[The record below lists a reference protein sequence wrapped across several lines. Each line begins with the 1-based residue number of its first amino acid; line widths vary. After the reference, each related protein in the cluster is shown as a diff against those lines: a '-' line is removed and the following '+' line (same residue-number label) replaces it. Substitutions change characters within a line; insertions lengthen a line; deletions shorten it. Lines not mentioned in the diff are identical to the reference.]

1 MVTFPT
7 ATHTLP
13 TAIPSH
19 SVDIVQNQINETT
32 MKTTKIFMMI
42 ALALMTTACNKDDFE
57 FEEKSANGEITITAT
72 ISADNGPATRA
83 LSIDGDNIASTW
95 AATDEFAILF
105 NDGTNNVNRT
115 ATVSSIGASS
125 VTITFTVPSA
135 LADDTPCTIVYPAS
149 AANTANTGADV
160 ATALATQDGTIG
172 NCPEVRIGTAT
183 IDKDNHKLTEV
194 TKLAAQ
200 NAIFKFTLGS
210 AIDDTHPLIIKD
222 GSNNTIITVTPTT
235 SLTEAY
241 VAMPAGAST
250 TYKFQANTADNK
262 IAKSGAA
269 TIVAGKYYQTNLA
282 ASYPKALD
290 NVTADDLGSVITSDG
305 SICLNAAGATAAG
318 KTIVAMIA
326 YVYLGD
332 DSKWHGLAI
341 ELNCNKDYT
350 TDLNYDAALAYARKR
365 GDVYGLGTWQLP
377 SNVDW
382 QNMFLGCRVEGDA
395 TSALGPNPAD
405 DALMGPING
414 FVEKMTATGSTSWYS
429 GWDGYWSY
437 PSAYAWEL
445 RHESDGYYACFYKS
459 DSPGY
464 GGPAVLA
471 CLPF

>member
-1 MVTFPT
+1 
-7 ATHTLP
+7 
-13 TAIPSH
+13 
-19 SVDIVQNQINETT
+19 

-172 NCPEVRIGTAT
+172 NCPEVRVGTAT
-183 IDKDNHKLTEV
+183 IDKENHSLTSV

-222 GSNNTIITVTPTT
+222 GSDNTIITVTPTA

-241 VAMPAGAST
+241 VAMPAAASA

-262 IAKSGAA
+262 IAKSGTA
-269 TIVAGKYYQTNLA
+269 TIVAGKYYQTPLA
-282 ASYPKALD
+282 ASYPKFLD

-305 SICLNAAGATAAG
+305 YICLNAAGATAAG

-326 YVYLGD
+326 YVYLD
-332 DSKWHGLAI
+332 NTLNWHGLAVQLNGTIPPYRSWNNAKSYAEGLSWVAGRKWSLASNDDWLNMFIACRIDGDVSSKPSSWDPVEGTDILRI
-341 ELNCNKDYT
+341 EGFKEKIKATGIAWRSNGEDIGCWSSTDAGAGRNNAWSVVIDLDYSP
-350 TDLNYDAALAYARKR
+350 AYAYFV
-365 GDVYGLGTWQLP
+365 GD
-377 SNVDW
+377 S
-382 QNMFLGCRVEGDA
+382 
-395 TSALGPNPAD
+395 
-405 DALMGPING
+405 
-414 FVEKMTATGSTSWYS
+414 K
-429 GWDGYWSY
+429 
-437 PSAYAWEL
+437 AYEEPV
-445 RHESDGYYACFYKS
+445 R
-459 DSPGY
+459 
-464 GGPAVLA
+464 A

>member
-1 MVTFPT
+1 
-7 ATHTLP
+7 
-13 TAIPSH
+13 
-19 SVDIVQNQINETT
+19 

-83 LSIDGDNIASTW
+83 LSIDGSNIASTW
-95 AATDEFAILF
+95 AKTDEFAILF

-149 AANTANTGADV
+149 AANAANTGADV

-172 NCPEVRIGTAT
+172 NCPEVRVGTAT
-183 IDKDNHKLTEV
+183 IDKENHSLTSV
-194 TKLAAQ
+194 TKLAAL

-222 GSNNTIITVTPTT
+222 GSDNTIITVTPTT

-262 IAKSGAA
+262 IAKSGTA
-269 TIVAGKYYQTNLA
+269 TIVAGKYYQTPLA

-290 NVTADDLGSVITSDG
+290 NVTADDLGSVVTSDG
-305 SICLNAAGATAAG
+305 YICLNAAGATAAG
-318 KTIVAMIA
+318 KTAVAMIA
-326 YVYLGD
+326 YFSSSDY
-332 DSKWHGLAI
+332 KHGLAI
-341 ELNCNKDYT
+341 ELKCDFLYT
-350 TDLNYDAALAYARKR
+350 TDLSYEDAKSYAANRSS
-365 GDVYGLGTWQLP
+365 VYGISPWHMP
-377 SNVDW
+377 SKNEW
-382 QNMFLGCRVEGDA
+382 QNMFLACRKEGDA
-395 TSALGPNPAD
+395 NSASDVMNP
-405 DALMGPING
+405 IEG
-414 FVEKMTATGSTSWYS
+414 FVEKMTATGISWYS
-429 GWDGYWSY
+429 SYDVTYWS
-437 PSAYAWEL
+437 STNAWCVSIETDNCA
-445 RHESDGYYACFYKS
+445 HFDVAESLE
-459 DSPGY
+459 Y
-464 GGPAVLA
+464 GGSAVRA
-471 CLPF
+471 CLAF

>member
-1 MVTFPT
+1 
-7 ATHTLP
+7 
-13 TAIPSH
+13 
-19 SVDIVQNQINETT
+19 

-183 IDKDNHKLTEV
+183 IDKDNHKLTDV
-194 TKLAAQ
+194 TKLVAQ

-210 AIDDTHPLIIKD
+210 AIDDTHPLYIKD
-222 GSNNTIITVTPTT
+222 GSDNTIITVTPTAST
-235 SLTEAY
+235 TEAY

-269 TIVAGKYYQTNLA
+269 TIVAGKYYQTPLA
-282 ASYPKALD
+282 ANYPKALAD
-290 NVTADDLGSVITSDG
+290 VTADDLGSVITSDG
-305 SICLNAAGATAAG
+305 YICLNAAGASAVG
-318 KTIVAMIA
+318 KTAVAMIA
-326 YVYLGD
+326 YFNNGSNY
-332 DSKWHGLAI
+332 KHGLAI
-341 ELNCNKDYT
+341 ELKCDFKKT
-350 TDLNYDAALAYARKR
+350 TNMLYGEAKSYAENRSSAY
-365 GDVYGLGTWQLP
+365 VISPWHMP
-377 SNVDW
+377 SKNEW
-382 QNMFLGCRVEGDA
+382 QNMFLACRKEGDA
-395 TSALGPNPAD
+395 ESASNV
-405 DALMGPING
+405 MGPIEG
-414 FVEKMTATGSTSWYS
+414 FVEKMTATGISWYS
-429 GWDGYWSY
+429 SYDTLYWSRTDAWCVDICY
-437 PSAYAWEL
+437 RPAPFYA
-445 RHESDGYYACFYKS
+445 YYAYFDVAES
-459 DSPGY
+459 TDY
-464 GGPAVLA
+464 GGPAVRA
-471 CLPF
+471 CLDF

>member
-1 MVTFPT
+1 
-7 ATHTLP
+7 
-13 TAIPSH
+13 
-19 SVDIVQNQINETT
+19 

-183 IDKDNHKLTEV
+183 IDKDNHKLTDV

-222 GSNNTIITVTPTT
+222 GSNNTIITVTPTA

-269 TIVAGKYYQTNLA
+269 TIVAGKYYQTTLA

-326 YVYLGD
+326 YVYLD
-332 DSKWHGLAI
+332 NTSNWHGLAVQ
-341 ELNCNKDYT
+341 LNSTPPYKT
-350 TDLNYDAALAYARKR
+350 WSDAKTYVASLPAVSGRLWSLA
-365 GDVYGLGTWQLP
+365 
-377 SNVDW
+377 SNDDW
-382 QNMFLGCRVEGDA
+382 MKMFLACRIDGDA
-395 TSALGPNPAD
+395 SSAPSSWDPAEGTD
-405 DALMGPING
+405 ILRIEG
-414 FVEKMTATGSTSWYS
+414 FKEKIKATGIAWISRGVDIGCWSSTDAGAGRNNAWSVVIDLDYS
-429 GWDGYWSY
+429 PANAFFLG
-437 PSAYAWEL
+437 
-445 RHESDGYYACFYKS
+445 
-459 DSPGY
+459 DSKGVEEP
-464 GGPAVLA
+464 VRA